1 MNTEIWLLTPAA
13 KVTKKTDDMGLK
25 MKLFVYPK
33 PSYECLGKGSSN
45 KKAVMLMTA
54 FEVL

>member
-1 MNTEIWLLTPAA
+1 
-13 KVTKKTDDMGLK
+13 

-54 FEVL
+54 LDIL